1 MRSVSS
7 SLTHGQGILMTPLR
21 QKLIDDLAVRGLS
34 ENTQISYVQSV
45 NGLACHYRR
54 SPDRLTPQQVQDY
67 LLHLLKKRGLS
78 PSSCNTVRYGLRFF
92 YRITLGWPDP
102 HLYVPGAK
110 QPSKLPEVLSQEEV
124 VRLFTVTTNCKHRAL
139 LMSTYSAGL
148 RVSEVTRLQVD
159 DIDSERRCL
168 RIVQGKA
175 QKDRYVPLSE
185 RLLHELRA
193 YWRRSRPAAWLFPGQ
208 LADRPLTRGGA
219 SDAFVK
225 AKRKAGITKSGG
237 IHLLRHSWATHMLE
251 AGTDLIDIQ
260 RLMGH
265 RSPRT
270 TLRYLHIAQDRLSAT
285 PSPLDLL
292 EFPVS
297 QRH

>member
-7 SLTHGQGILMTPLR
+7 SLTHGQEILMTPLR

-34 ENTQISYVQSV
+34 ENTQLSYVQSV
-45 NGLACHYRR
+45 KGLACHYRR
-54 SPDRLTPQQVQDY
+54 SPDQLTPQQVQDY

-78 PSSCNTVRYGLRFF
+78 PISCNTVRYGLRFF
-92 YRITLGWPDP
+92 YGITLGWPDP

-110 QPSKLPEVLSQEEV
+110 QPSTLPEVLSQQEV
-124 VRLFTVTTNCKHRAL
+124 MRLFTVTTNCKHRAL
-139 LMSTYSAGL
+139 LMTTYSAGL
-148 RVSEVTRLQVD
+148 RVSEVTRLKVV
-159 DIDSERRCL
+159 DIDSERMCL
-168 RIVQGKA
+168 RIVQGKG

-193 YWRRSRPAAWLFPGQ
+193 YWRQYRPAPWLFPGQ
-208 LADRPLTRGGA
+208 FPDRPITRDGA
-219 SDAFVK
+219 ADAFVK
-225 AKRKAGITKSGG
+225 AKRKAGITKSGA

-251 AGTDLIDIQ
+251 AGADLSNIQ

-265 RSPRT
+265 RSSRT
-270 TLRYLHIAQDRLSAT
+270 TQRYLHIAQDRKSAT

-292 EFPVS
+292 DFPGPH
-297 QRH
+297 RH